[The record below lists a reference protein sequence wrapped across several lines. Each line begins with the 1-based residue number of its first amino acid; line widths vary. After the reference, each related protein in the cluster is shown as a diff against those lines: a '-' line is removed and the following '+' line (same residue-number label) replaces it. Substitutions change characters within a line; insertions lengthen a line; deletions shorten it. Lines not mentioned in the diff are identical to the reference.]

1 MNCFKNL
8 IYGTDYIEIM
18 VTREILRKIT
28 KTRLENTLLNKQEYI
43 KKAIIKK
50 NSSKTILKETI

>member
-50 NSSKTILKETI
+50 NSSKTLLRETV

>member
-18 VTREILRKIT
+18 VTQEILRKIT